1 MTQEVSSGLYD
12 NNFSNWVQKRFKYV
26 PPVPGQQKDAPKRY
40 ARVNVTALLLA
51 DFDPKTLARLNAL
64 GLAT

>member
-12 NNFSNWVQKRFKYV
+12 ANFGNWLQKRFAYV
-26 PPVPGQQKDAPKRY
+26 RPVPGQHRRAPKRY
-40 ARVNVTALLLA
+40 VRVDVTKFLLA